1 MGNNKKKI
9 LDTKTL
15 LKMKIDL
22 EKIYSSKE
30 KVFEDVQKQTKL
42 VEILNIE
49 NIAHIFE
56 IYEKIT
62 NYAFLKSYITKNKY
76 SDIWKELGVYK
87 QIRYNMIKTYEY
99 IENLVDL
106 QNSNENND
114 YLKENANE
122 KLNILKKILKSRVY
136 IDYNKTFEKNKLYV
150 TTKEK
155 EELNIYR
162 YNLIRYLEK
171 LKLENRDYDIKEDTE
186 NIYLNTFKIW
196 AKISKKIKNDELYTK
211 EINTILKA
219 VGNNLK
225 KLKDEYV
232 KLKNIEKDNDNIEEK
247 EINIFEILEEMFRIY
262 GRERKTEILKNSR
275 QNDRRKKNILC

>member
-1 MGNNKKKI
+1 MEESMGNNKEEI
-9 LDTKTL
+9 LNTKTL
-15 LKMKIDL
+15 LEMRIDL
-22 EKIYSSKE
+22 ENIYESKE

-42 VEILNIE
+42 VENLNIE

-106 QNSNENND
+106 RNNDENNN
-114 YLKENANE
+114 YFKENANE
-122 KLNILKKILKSRVY
+122 KLNILEKILKSRVY
-136 IDYNKTFEKNKLYV
+136 IDYNKTFGKDKLYV
-150 TTKEK
+150 TAKEK

-162 YNLIRYLEK
+162 YNLIKYLEK

-196 AKISKKIKNDELYTK
+196 AKISKKIKNDELYTD
-211 EINTILKA
+211 ETNTILKTI
-219 VGNNLK
+219 GSKLQE
-225 KLKDEYV
+225 LKDEYV
-232 KLKNIEKDNDNIEEK
+232 KLKNIEKNNKNIEEK
-247 EINIFEILEEMFRIY
+247 GINIFEILEEMFRFY
-262 GRERKTEILKNSR
+262 GKGRKTKIFRNNR
-275 QNDRRKKNILC
+275 

>member
-1 MGNNKKKI
+1 MEENIVNNKGKI
-9 LDTKTL
+9 LNTKTF

-42 VEILNIE
+42 VENLNIE

-62 NYAFLKSYITKNKY
+62 NYVFLKSYITKNKY
-76 SDIWKELGVYK
+76 SDIWKDLGVYN

-122 KLNILKKILKSRVY
+122 KLNILEKILKSRVY
-136 IDYNKTFEKNKLYV
+136 IDYNKTFGKNKLYV
-150 TTKEK
+150 TVKEK

-162 YNLIRYLEK
+162 YNLIKYLEK

-196 AKISKKIKNDELYTK
+196 EKISKKIKNDELYTK
-211 EINTILKA
+211 ETNTILKA

-247 EINIFEILEEMFRIY
+247 EINIFEILEEMFRFY
-262 GRERKTEILKNSR
+262 GRERKAEILKNSR
-275 QNDRRKKNILC
+275 

>member
-1 MGNNKKKI
+1 MEENIVNNKGKI
-9 LDTKTL
+9 LNTKTF

-42 VEILNIE
+42 VENLNIE

-62 NYAFLKSYITKNKY
+62 NYVFLKSYITKNKY
-76 SDIWKELGVYK
+76 SDIWKDLGVYN

-122 KLNILKKILKSRVY
+122 KLNILEKILKSRVY
-136 IDYNKTFEKNKLYV
+136 IDYNKTFGKNKLYV
-150 TTKEK
+150 TVKEK

-162 YNLIRYLEK
+162 YNLIKYLEK
-171 LKLENRDYDIKEDTE
+171 LKLENKDYNIKEDTE

-196 AKISKKIKNDELYTK
+196 EKISKKIKNDELYTK
-211 EINTILKA
+211 ETNTILKA

-225 KLKDEYV
+225 KLKDEYI

-247 EINIFEILEEMFRIY
+247 EINIFEILEEMFRFY
-262 GRERKTEILKNSR
+262 GRERKAEILKNSR
-275 QNDRRKKNILC
+275 

>member
-1 MGNNKKKI
+1 MGENIINNKKRI

-15 LKMKIDL
+15 LKMRIDL
-22 EKIYSSKE
+22 ENIYESKE
-30 KVFEDVQKQTKL
+30 KVVEDVQKQTKL
-42 VEILNIE
+42 VENLNIE
-49 NIAHIFE
+49 DIAHIFE

-122 KLNILKKILKSRVY
+122 KLNILEKILKSRVY
-136 IDYNKTFEKNKLYV
+136 IDYNKNFGKDKLYV
-150 TTKEK
+150 NAKEK

-162 YNLIRYLEK
+162 YDLIRYLEK
-171 LKLENRDYDIKEDTE
+171 LKLENRDYDIREDKE

-196 AKISKKIKNDELYTK
+196 AKISKKIKNDTLYT
-211 EINTILKA
+211 EETNTILKA

-225 KLKDEYV
+225 ELKEEYV
-232 KLKNIEKDNDNIEEK
+232 RLKNIEKYNNNIEEK

-262 GRERKTEILKNSR
+262 GEGRKTEILKNSR
-275 QNDRRKKNILC
+275 

>member
-1 MGNNKKKI
+1 MEENIINNKKRI

-15 LKMKIDL
+15 LKMRIDL
-22 EKIYSSKE
+22 ENIYESKE
-30 KVFEDVQKQTKL
+30 KVVEDVQKQTKL
-42 VEILNIE
+42 VENLNIE
-49 NIAHIFE
+49 DIAHIFE

-62 NYAFLKSYITKNKY
+62 NYVFLQSYIIKNKY

-99 IENLVDL
+99 IENLVELRNND
-106 QNSNENND
+106 ENNN
-114 YLKENANE
+114 YFEENGNE
-122 KLNILKKILKSRVY
+122 QLDILEKILKSRGY
-136 IDYNKTFEKNKLYV
+136 IDYNKNFGKNKLYV
-150 TTKEK
+150 TAKEK

-162 YNLIRYLEK
+162 YNLIKYLEK
-171 LKLENRDYDIKEDTE
+171 LKLENRDYDIREDTE

-196 AKISKKIKNDELYTK
+196 AKVSEKIKNDTLYT
-211 EINTILKA
+211 EETNTILKA

-225 KLKDEYV
+225 KLKDEYI

-262 GRERKTEILKNSR
+262 GRERKAEILKNSR
-275 QNDRRKKNILC
+275 

>member
-15 LKMKIDL
+15 LKMRIDL
-22 EKIYSSKE
+22 ENIYESKE

-42 VEILNIE
+42 VENLNIE

-76 SDIWKELGVYK
+76 SDIWKELGVYN
-87 QIRYNMIKTYEY
+87 QIHYNMVKTYEY
-99 IENLVDL
+99 IENLVKL
-106 QNSNENND
+106 RNND
-114 YLKENANE
+114 KNNNYFKENGNE
-122 KLNILKKILKSRVY
+122 QLDIWEKILKSRVY
-136 IDYNKTFEKNKLYV
+136 IDYNKNFGKNKSYV
-150 TTKEK
+150 TSKEK

-162 YNLIRYLEK
+162 YNLIKYLEK
-171 LKLENRDYDIKEDTE
+171 LKLGNRDYDIKEDTE

-196 AKISKKIKNDELYTK
+196 AKISKKIKNDTLYT
-211 EINTILKA
+211 EETNTILKA

-225 KLKDEYV
+225 ELKDEYV
-232 KLKNIEKDNDNIEEK
+232 KLKNIEKYNKNIEEK
-247 EINIFEILEEMFRIY
+247 GINIFEVLEEMFRIY

-275 QNDRRKKNILC
+275 

>member
-1 MGNNKKKI
+1 MEENIVNNKEKI

-15 LKMKIDL
+15 LKMRIDL
-22 EKIYSSKE
+22 ENIYESKE
-30 KVFEDVQKQTKL
+30 KVVEDVQKQTKL
-42 VEILNIE
+42 VENLNIE

-62 NYAFLKSYITKNKY
+62 NYVFLKSYIIKNKY

-99 IENLVDL
+99 IESLVDL
-106 QNSNENND
+106 RNNN
-114 YLKENANE
+114 YFKENGNE
-122 KLNILKKILKSRVY
+122 KLDILEKILRSRVY
-136 IDYNKTFEKNKLYV
+136 IDYNKTFGKNKLYV
-150 TTKEK
+150 TAKEK
-155 EELNIYR
+155 EELNIHR

-171 LKLENRDYDIKEDTE
+171 LKLENRDYDIKEDIE

-196 AKISKKIKNDELYTK
+196 AKISKKIKNDKLYT
-211 EINTILKA
+211 EETNTILKA

-225 KLKDEYV
+225 ELKEEYV
-232 KLKNIEKDNDNIEEK
+232 RLKNTEKDNDNIEEK

-262 GRERKTEILKNSR
+262 GEGRKTEILKNSR
-275 QNDRRKKNILC
+275 

>member
-42 VEILNIE
+42 VQILNIE

-162 YNLIRYLEK
+162 YNLIKYLEK

-275 QNDRRKKNILC
+275 QNDRR

>member
-162 YNLIRYLEK
+162 YNLIKYLEK

-275 QNDRRKKNILC
+275 QNDRR

>member
-1 MGNNKKKI
+1 MEENIVNNKGKI
-9 LDTKTL
+9 LNTKTL

-42 VEILNIE
+42 VENLNIE

-62 NYAFLKSYITKNKY
+62 NYVFLKSYITKNKY

-106 QNSNENND
+106 RNNDENNN
-114 YLKENANE
+114 YFKENVNE
-122 KLNILKKILKSRVY
+122 KLNILEKILKSRVY

-162 YNLIRYLEK
+162 YNLIKYLEK

-196 AKISKKIKNDELYTK
+196 EKISKKIKNDELYTK
-211 EINTILKA
+211 ETNTILKA

-232 KLKNIEKDNDNIEEK
+232 KLKNIEKNNKNIEEK
-247 EINIFEILEEMFRIY
+247 GINIFEILEEMFRFY
-262 GRERKTEILKNSR
+262 GKGRKTKMF
-275 QNDRRKKNILC
+275 

>member
-1 MGNNKKKI
+1 MEESMGNNKEKI
-9 LDTKTL
+9 LNTKTL
-15 LKMKIDL
+15 LEMRIDL
-22 EKIYSSKE
+22 ENIYESKE

-42 VEILNIE
+42 VENLNIE

-76 SDIWKELGVYK
+76 SDIWKELGVYE

-106 QNSNENND
+106 RNNDENNN
-114 YLKENANE
+114 YFKENANE
-122 KLNILKKILKSRVY
+122 KLNILEKILKSRVY
-136 IDYNKTFEKNKLYV
+136 IDYNKTFGKDKLYV
-150 TTKEK
+150 TAKEK

-162 YNLIRYLEK
+162 YNLIKYLEK

-196 AKISKKIKNDELYTK
+196 AKISKKIKNDELYT
-211 EINTILKA
+211 EETNTILKA
-219 VGNNLK
+219 VGSNLQE
-225 KLKDEYV
+225 LKDEYV
-232 KLKNIEKDNDNIEEK
+232 KLKNIEKNNKNIEEK

-262 GRERKTEILKNSR
+262 GKGRKTKMF
-275 QNDRRKKNILC
+275 

>member
-1 MGNNKKKI
+1 MEENIVNNKGKI
-9 LDTKTL
+9 LNTKTF

-42 VEILNIE
+42 VENLNIE

-62 NYAFLKSYITKNKY
+62 NYVFLKSYITKNKY
-76 SDIWKELGVYK
+76 SDIWKDLGVYN

-122 KLNILKKILKSRVY
+122 KLNILEKILKSRVY
-136 IDYNKTFEKNKLYV
+136 IDYNKTFGKNKLYV
-150 TTKEK
+150 TVKEK

-162 YNLIRYLEK
+162 YNLIKYLEK
-171 LKLENRDYDIKEDTE
+171 LKLENKDYNIKEDTE

-196 AKISKKIKNDELYTK
+196 EKISKKIKNDELYTK
-211 EINTILKA
+211 ETNTILKA

-247 EINIFEILEEMFRIY
+247 GINIFEILEEMFRFY
-262 GRERKTEILKNSR
+262 GKGRKTKMF
-275 QNDRRKKNILC
+275 

>member
-1 MGNNKKKI
+1 MEENIVNNKGKI
-9 LDTKTL
+9 LNTKTL

-42 VEILNIE
+42 VENLNIE

-76 SDIWKELGVYK
+76 SDIWEDLGVYK
-87 QIRYNMIKTYEY
+87 QICYNMIKTYEY

-106 QNSNENND
+106 RNND
-114 YLKENANE
+114 KNNNYFKENANE
-122 KLNILKKILKSRVY
+122 KLDILEKILNSRVY
-136 IDYNKTFEKNKLYV
+136 IDYNKNFGKDKLYV

-162 YNLIRYLEK
+162 YDLIRYLEK
-171 LKLENRDYDIKEDTE
+171 LKLENRDYDIREDTE

-196 AKISKKIKNDELYTK
+196 AKVSEKIKKDELYTK
-211 EINTILKA
+211 KTNTILKA

-232 KLKNIEKDNDNIEEK
+232 KLKDIEKNNKNIEEK
-247 EINIFEILEEMFRIY
+247 EINIFEVLEDMFRIY
-262 GRERKTEILKNSR
+262 GRERKAEILKNSR
-275 QNDRRKKNILC
+275 